1 MEWQKWLRL
10 KRGEHH
16 YTKLLIVL
24 LFAFF
29 TPSLLNAWLLR
40 MVIAILFL
48 SLNLIILKTILTSSI
63 TLQVLKTLAVL
74 FFLID
79 LFLAARESSY
89 ERWFLLASAIF
100 QSSFIG
106 VSILA
111 IGQDLFQKTKVTA
124 EVLRGAI
131 CVYLM
136 IGFLWG
142 IAFKIICLFDSNAF
156 SNITLENYI
165 YKLNYFSF
173 ITLTTVGY
181 GDITPQNHI
190 AMSLA
195 NVEAI
200 IGQLFPAIVI
210 ARLVGLYEAE
220 KRED

>member
-1 MEWQKWLRL
+1 MEWRKWLRI

-24 LFAFF
+24 ILAFF
-29 TPSLLNAWLLR
+29 LPSLLDSFLSR
-40 MVIAILFL
+40 MVIVILFL
-48 SLNLIILKTILTSSI
+48 SLNLVILKTILTSSI
-63 TLQVLKTLAVL
+63 TLQVLKTFAVL

-79 LFLAARESSY
+79 IFVVARESDY

-100 QSSFIG
+100 QLSFIA

-142 IAFKIICLFDSNAF
+142 IAFKIIYMFDSNAF
-156 SNITLENYI
+156 SNITPENYI
-165 YKLNYFSF
+165 YKFNYFSF

-181 GDITPQNHI
+181 GDITPQNPL

-210 ARLVGLYEAE
+210 ARLVGLYESE
-220 KRED
+220 KKED